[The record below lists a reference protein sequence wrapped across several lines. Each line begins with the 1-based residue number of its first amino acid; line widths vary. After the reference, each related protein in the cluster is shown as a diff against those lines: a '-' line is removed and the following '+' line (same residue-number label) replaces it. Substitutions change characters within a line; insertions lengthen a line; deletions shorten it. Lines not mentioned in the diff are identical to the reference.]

1 MFVIV
6 DLKMPAELCCKITKM
21 KHLITIVIA
30 LTVSLSIKAQEK
42 WILNSENLAKSD
54 TVLIFKPKTYNAT
67 KKYPLV
73 YLLHGYSENYKQWSK
88 TTDLQKLAD
97 QYGFL
102 IVTPNGF
109 TSYYINSPINKG
121 SRYEDFFFKELVPK
135 IHQSFNIDEKNIF
148 ISGLSMGGYGA
159 LRYFIL
165 HSDYFSTAG
174 ATSGALEID
183 FLNFQKVSQK
193 FWQTSRMTN
202 DLTRHL
208 GNPKT
213 ENWNAYS
220 ISTLLKQNPESK
232 KPFIFDCGTED
243 VLYPNAANLKSLT
256 DSLKIPTT
264 FIQQPGDHNTEYWS
278 KSIEYHFV
286 YFRQHLAK

>member
-1 MFVIV
+1 M
-6 DLKMPAELCCKITKM
+6 TKP
-21 KHLITIVIA
+21 
-30 LTVSLSIKAQEK
+30 
-42 WILNSENLAKSD
+42 D
-54 TVLIFKPKTYNAT
+54 TVLIFKPKIYSETE
-67 KKYPLV
+67 KYPLV
-73 YLLHGYSENYKQWSK
+73 YLLHGYSENYKQWWQ

-97 QYGFL
+97 QYDFI
-102 IVTPNGF
+102 IVTPDGF

-135 IHQSFNIDEKNIF
+135 VHQSFSIDEKNIF

-165 HSDYFSTAG
+165 HADYFNTAG

-183 FLNFQKVSQK
+183 YPNFQKVSQQ
-193 FWQTSRMTN
+193 FWQTNRMTN
-202 DLTRHL
+202 DLTKNI
-208 GNPKT
+208 GNPQT
-213 ENWNAYS
+213 ENWNNYS
-220 ISTLLKQNPESK
+220 ISTLLKQNSDFK

-243 VLYPNAANLKSLT
+243 VLYPNSENLKQLT

-264 FIQQPGDHNTEYWS
+264 FISQPGDHNTEYWN

-286 YFRQHLAK
+286 YFQQHLTQ